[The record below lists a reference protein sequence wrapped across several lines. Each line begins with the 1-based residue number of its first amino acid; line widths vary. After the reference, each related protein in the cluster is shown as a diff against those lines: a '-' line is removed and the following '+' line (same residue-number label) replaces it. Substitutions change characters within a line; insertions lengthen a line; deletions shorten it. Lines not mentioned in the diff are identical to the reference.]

1 MDANINLL
9 NLDLPDSSNYL
20 NLLFSA
26 GFIQGIFNAS
36 RLQNLSKSLIDHI
49 HLNTFSNKV
58 CTGVIVRDISD
69 HFFTFICRQ
78 SGSPKNAKHLSYIH
92 LGSSVCLS
100 SCHIPSCRPV
110 IFLSY
115 LRNAELFFMF

>member
-26 GFIQGIFNAS
+26 GFIQGVFNAS

-58 CTGVIVRDISD
+58 CTGVIVSDISD
-69 HFFTFICRQ
+69 HLYATSRAV
-78 SGSPKNAKHLSYIH
+78 PKTPNIKQ
-92 LGSSVCLS
+92 
-100 SCHIPSCRPV
+100 
-110 IFLSY
+110 
-115 LRNAELFFMF
+115 